1 MISTEELIDFLDSG
15 VDRLILSEASTL
27 RCGEPYLMV
36 VAHLLPLQM
45 KASPYTP
52 LLTNTDYGKSLE

>member
-1 MISTEELIDFLDSG
+1 MISTEELFDSLDRG

-27 RCGEPYLMV
+27 RYGGPCLMV

-45 KASPYTP
+45 KAFPYTP
-52 LLTNTDYGKSLE
+52 L